1 MQVKKYVVANMQEAI
16 KMIKDDLG
24 NNAIIISTKK
34 IKKGSGA
41 FGLFGT
47 PALEVTAAKDEGA
60 KRRVPETYGNQP
72 PAPGKSEYQK
82 ALSESP
88 TQSYPATKS
97 TNDRKSYDT
106 IKDDINELKDIVLD
120 LRRGVRREIND
131 EATVNHLRYELAE
144 LKNLVNNLVAQSGE
158 LRDDDLHENLIAVY
172 QQLCFNGIEEKFAR
186 RLMKE
191 VKKKIPKEEI
201 DNYSYVK
208 VFVARMFMQV
218 LQIDQNPISN
228 THNSGPKVVTFL
240 GPTGVGKTTT
250 IAKIAGSQKIENP
263 DLKIGLITIDTF
275 RIAAVQQL
283 QEYARIIKIPIRVVN
298 DLTQLDHVLN
308 EFKNKDLILIDT
320 AGRSQRDEMQMAELR
335 DFLHDR
341 DDFHNLLV
349 ISSTTKDSDLVEIT
363 KRFSTVKL
371 DGVIFTKLDEST
383 SYGSIFNHAIRFKLP
398 LAYLTTGQNVPEDLE
413 NASRERLVDI
423 LMNISGELS

>member
-1 MQVKKYVVANMQEAI
+1 
-16 KMIKDDLG
+16 
-24 NNAIIISTKK
+24 
-34 IKKGSGA
+34 
-41 FGLFGT
+41 
-47 PALEVTAAKDEGA
+47 
-60 KRRVPETYGNQP
+60 
-72 PAPGKSEYQK
+72 
-82 ALSESP
+82 
-88 TQSYPATKS
+88 
-97 TNDRKSYDT
+97 
-106 IKDDINELKDIVLD
+106 
-120 LRRGVRREIND
+120 
-131 EATVNHLRYELAE
+131 
-144 LKNLVNNLVAQSGE
+144 
-158 LRDDDLHENLIAVY
+158 
-172 QQLCFNGIEEKFAR
+172 
-186 RLMKE
+186 
-191 VKKKIPKEEI
+191 
-201 DNYSYVK
+201 
-208 VFVARMFMQV
+208 MQV
-218 LQIDQNPISN
+218 LHVDQNPIDNFSN
-228 THNSGPKVVTFL
+228 LGPKVLTFL

-308 EFKNKDLILIDT
+308 EFKNKDLVLIDT

-341 DDFHNLLV
+341 DEFHNLLV
-349 ISSTTKDSDLVEIT
+349 ISSTTKDGDLVEIT

-413 NASRERLVDI
+413 SASRERLVDI

>member
-1 MQVKKYVVANMQEAI
+1 MQVKKYIVANMQEAI
-16 KMIKDDLG
+16 KMIKEDLG
-24 NNAIIISTKK
+24 SNAIIISTKK
-34 IKKGSGA
+34 VRKGSGT
-41 FGLFGT
+41 FGLFGK
-47 PALEVTAAKDEGA
+47 PALEVTAARDEGA
-60 KRRVPETYGNQP
+60 KKRIPESYGP
-72 PAPGKSEYQK
+72 PKARTEQSEYQK
-82 ALSESP
+82 AL
-88 TQSYPATKS
+88 TDPAQQYSKPKS
-97 TNDRKSYDT
+97 VNDRKSYEN
-106 IKDDINELKDIVLD
+106 IKDDISELKDIVLD
-120 LRRGVRREIND
+120 MRRGVRREIND
-131 EATVNHLRYELAE
+131 EATVKHLRYELSE

-158 LRDDDLHENLIAVY
+158 LRDDDLHENLIAIY

-186 RLMKE
+186 RLMNE

-201 DNYSYVK
+201 FNYSYVK

-218 LQIDQNPISN
+218 LHIDKDPSVN
-228 THNSGPKVVTFL
+228 HGNSETKVLTFL

-250 IAKIAGSQKIENP
+250 IAKIAGSLKIENP

-283 QEYARIIKIPIRVVN
+283 QEYAKIIKIPIRVVN
-298 DLTQLDHVLN
+298 DLTQLDHILN
-308 EFKNKDLILIDT
+308 EFKNKDLVLIDT

-335 DFLHDR
+335 DFLYER
-341 DDFHNLLV
+341 DEFHNLLV
-349 ISSTTKDSDLVEIT
+349 LSSTTKDSDLVEIT

-398 LAYLTTGQNVPEDLE
+398 LAYLTTGQNVPEDIE
-413 NASRERLVDI
+413 VASRERLVDI

>member
-1 MQVKKYVVANMQEAI
+1 MQVKKYIVANMQEAI
-16 KMIKDDLG
+16 KMIKEDLG

-34 IKKGSGA
+34 IRKGSGA

-60 KRRVPETYGNQP
+60 KRKTPSTYGNL
-72 PAPGKSEYQK
+72 APVNGKSEYQK
-82 ALSESP
+82 ELSDNSP
-88 TQSYPATKS
+88 QYPRIKATG
-97 TNDRKSYDT
+97 DRKSYDT

-158 LRDDDLHENLIAVY
+158 LRDDDLHENLIAIY

-218 LQIDQNPISN
+218 LHVDQNPIDNFSN
-228 THNSGPKVVTFL
+228 LGPKVLTFL

-308 EFKNKDLILIDT
+308 EFKNKDLVLIDT

-341 DDFHNLLV
+341 DEFHNLLV
-349 ISSTTKDSDLVEIT
+349 ISSTTKDGDLVEIT

-413 NASRERLVDI
+413 SASRERLVDI

>member
-16 KMIKDDLG
+16 KMIKEDLG

-34 IKKGSGA
+34 IRKGSGA

-60 KRRVPETYGNQP
+60 KRKTPPSTYGNL
-72 PAPGKSEYQK
+72 APGSGKSEYQK
-82 ALSESP
+82 ELSDNSP
-88 TQSYPATKS
+88 QYPRKKAS
-97 TNDRKSYDT
+97 GDRKSYDT

-158 LRDDDLHENLIAVY
+158 LRDDDLHENLIAIY

-218 LQIDQNPISN
+218 LHVDQNPIDNISN
-228 THNSGPKVVTFL
+228 FGPKVLTFL

-298 DLTQLDHVLN
+298 DLTQLDHVLS
-308 EFKNKDLILIDT
+308 EFKNKDLVLIDT

-341 DDFHNLLV
+341 DEFHNLLV
-349 ISSTTKDSDLVEIT
+349 ISSTTKDGDLVEIT

-413 NASRERLVDI
+413 SASRERLVDI